1 MQAKKDWIM
10 IFFFTEK
17 LVFLDLF
24 FWLCCEVDVHGFGVI
39 KLKLCTQLLLGML
52 SRAPKNPCIQTH
64 KMATS
69 MHALL
74 LQVLGHL
81 EGQTQ
86 NLLYKVDFHPHPF
99 WLRVIMTTI
108 MIIKRTENEVHLQE
122 RSKWTSIVSLDMWIG
137 NSPTIWIFEKSKAD

>member
-1 MQAKKDWIM
+1 MQGKKDWIM
-10 IFFFTEK
+10 IFFFTENWF
-17 LVFLDLF
+17 FLTCSLGFVD
-24 FWLCCEVDVHGFGVI
+24 CCEVDVHGFGVI

-69 MHALL
+69 MHSLL

-86 NLLYKVDFHPHPF
+86 NLLYYKVDFHPHPF
-99 WLRVIMTTI
+99 
-108 MIIKRTENEVHLQE
+108 
-122 RSKWTSIVSLDMWIG
+122 
-137 NSPTIWIFEKSKAD
+137 